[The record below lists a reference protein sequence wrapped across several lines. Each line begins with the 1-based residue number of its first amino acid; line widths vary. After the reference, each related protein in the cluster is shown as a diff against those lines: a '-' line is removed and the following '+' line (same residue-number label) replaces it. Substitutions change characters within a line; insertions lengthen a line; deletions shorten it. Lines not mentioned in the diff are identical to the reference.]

1 MRCNVIHFH
10 VCFIDYIGTTM
21 RNHIFGLILMF
32 DYKVDLKILP
42 LALMLLYN
50 GKYII
55 SNPDGTKWATL
66 SRSIKLSRLT
76 TTTEKFNLYT

>member
-1 MRCNVIHFH
+1 MSSISMYVLLITLAQQCVITYL
-10 VCFIDYIGTTM
+10 D
-21 RNHIFGLILMF
+21 LILLF
-32 DYKVDLKILP
+32 DYNVDLTILP

-76 TTTEKFNLYT
+76 TTTEKLNLYT